1 MLLRPVVFSILDLGS
16 GNSPITIALFLM
28 THLLEGLHAHQH
40 HIAISILRHIN
51 RLRAFMAH
59 F

>member
-28 THLLEGLHAHQH
+28 THLLEGLHAHLMH
-40 HIAISILRHIN
+40 AISIFKNKTII
-51 RLRAFMAH
+51 
-59 F
+59 